1 MLFRS
6 QDQWDGRTLEW
17 SLPVPPPEYN
27 YRVIPQVHARDAF
40 WYEKQN
46 QEQTAA
52 ERAAGAK
59 AEEAHGGIHMPYGS
73 IWPFVASM
81 GALVGAIGFT
91 AFDPAP
97 GSAIGPKFIISLAG
111 AAILVIGA
119 YFWALEGN
127 EGYHIHVDEDGNV
140 TEDHQH

>member
-1 MLFRS
+1 
-6 QDQWDGRTLEW
+6 
-17 SLPVPPPEYN
+17 
-27 YRVIPQVHARDAF
+27 
-40 WYEKQN
+40 
-46 QEQTAA
+46 
-52 ERAAGAK
+52 
-59 AEEAHGGIHMPYGS
+59 
-73 IWPFVASM
+73 M

-97 GSAIGPKFIISLAG
+97 GSAIGPKFIISLTG
-111 AAILVIGA
+111 GAILVIGA